1 MTARAEHT
9 GARPVV
15 PLGPVPHRG
24 GWGTTATP
32 HPTPASR
39 AGGGTVRQLVL
50 VREPSCP
57 HQLVAPA
64 PVSSVGAGA
73 QFGPAGSTYNTSGR
87 PGHHGGAA

>member
-15 PLGPVPHRG
+15 PPGPVPHRG
-24 GWGTTATP
+24 GRGTNAVT
-32 HPTPASR
+32 HPAC
-39 AGGGTVRQLVL
+39 GHWVGDGTVRQLVY

-64 PVSSVGAGA
+64 PVSPLGAGA